1 MLISE
6 FGADDA
12 SESDAIFIAMGIDP
26 TADLCLA
33 AAIAIS
39 LEEERADRER
49 KRQQKVQE
57 LRDVRRSSRLEEQRN
72 KREEEEMNR
81 KAEEGDGKEK
91 EIDAEAEDEKE
102 RERKRR
108 REEREKERERLR
120 KDDSPRIEGEKEYT
134 ASSAFNRNHFLFCSS
149 SARSISPKEPKGSSR
164 KLFNQPIQFV
174 K

>member
-1 MLISE
+1 
-6 FGADDA
+6 
-12 SESDAIFIAMGIDP
+12 MGIDP
-26 TADLCLA
+26 TSDPGLA

-57 LRDVRRSSRLEEQRN
+57 LRDVRRRSSRLEEQRN
-72 KREEEEMNR
+72 KRKEEEMNR

-91 EIDAEAEDEKE
+91 EIDAEAEEEKE

-120 KDDSPRIEGEKEYT
+120 KDDSPRIKGEKEFT
-134 ASSAFNRNHFLFCSS
+134 ASSAFNRDHFLFCSS